1 MRLRVEAPATVANL
15 GPGFDCLGLAVDLV
29 NEVELET
36 DVEPSVTVAGEGA
49 GELAEDATNLIVRS
63 MAYLAQQAGGR
74 LPAFALR
81 CVNRIPLA
89 RGLGSSATAVVAGL
103 LLADRLL
110 GAGLG
115 PDRLLEIAT
124 DLEGHADNVA
134 PALGGGVVLAH
145 LTQDGWRAEPV
156 PVSSDLQPVLLIPER
171 ERISTEDA
179 RRVLPR
185 EVPRQAAT
193 FNAAR
198 TALLV
203 LALGGRVELLAEA
216 LQDRLHQAARLRLAP
231 GAQRVFTDL
240 QSSGIAVCV
249 AGSGP
254 TLLAFDDDARPVPDP
269 GPSWRVVRTR
279 IREHGAQVRDT

>member
-145 LTQDGWRAEPV
+145 LTQDGWRAESV

-240 QSSGIAVCV
+240 QSSGIPVCV